1 MNLSALEEWVVDALL
16 RRVRVLAVVQ
26 IETACHLR
34 GVTQTPNQ
42 AIRKLK
48 RLGLVESFRVDSI
61 VLDLQAPLMTWV
73 AGDETPL
80 NFGNI
85 AWRAKSR
92 FLNADVQNLQL
103 LMATDTAER
112 LFGGVGGSLRQPNQ
126 ITHDL
131 GTSSVYVA
139 KQLDETFSGSA
150 WTGEDVIRRS
160 WRHLGIRKIPDAAII
175 QDEQITNVIEFAGR
189 DYGKAYLEK
198 FHRFW
203 QNRATSYE
211 IW

>member
-139 KQLDETFSGSA
+139 KQLDETFSDSA

-198 FHRFW
+198 FHLFW
-203 QNRATSYE
+203 QNHATSYE

>member
-26 IETACHLR
+26 LETACPIR
-34 GVTQTPNQ
+34 GFTQTPNQ
-42 AIRKLK
+42 ATRKVK
-48 RLGLVESFRVDSI
+48 RLGLLESFRVDSI
-61 VLDLQAPLMTWV
+61 VLDLQAPLVTWD

-92 FLNADVQNLQL
+92 FLNADVQTLQL

-139 KQLDETFSGSA
+139 KQHDGTTESD
-150 WTGEDVIRRS
+150 WIGEDVIRRS
-160 WRHLGIRKIPDAAII
+160 WRHLGIRKVPDAATI

-203 QNRATSYE
+203 ENRATSYE

>member
-34 GVTQTPNQ
+34 GDTQTPNQ

-61 VLDLQAPLMTWV
+61 VLDLQAPLVIWV

-85 AWRAKSR
+85 AW
-92 FLNADVQNLQL
+92 L
-103 LMATDTAER
+103 
-112 LFGGVGGSLRQPNQ
+112 SLIHISEPTRP
-126 ITHDL
+126 
-131 GTSSVYVA
+131 Y
-139 KQLDETFSGSA
+139 
-150 WTGEDVIRRS
+150 
-160 WRHLGIRKIPDAAII
+160 
-175 QDEQITNVIEFAGR
+175 
-189 DYGKAYLEK
+189 
-198 FHRFW
+198 
-203 QNRATSYE
+203 
-211 IW
+211 

>member
-48 RLGLVESFRVDSI
+48 RVGLVESFRVDSI
-61 VLDLQAPLMTWV
+61 VLDLQEPLVTWV

-126 ITHDL
+126 ITHDV

-139 KQLDETFSGSA
+139 KQLDESFLDSA
-150 WTGEDVIRRS
+150 WIGEDVIRRS
-160 WRHLGIRKIPDAAII
+160 WRHLGIRKVPDAAII

-203 QNRATSYE
+203 QNRVTSYE

>member
-26 IETACHLR
+26 LETACQIR
-34 GVTQTPNQ
+34 GFTQTPNQ

-61 VLDLQAPLMTWV
+61 VLDLQAPLVTWD

-92 FLNADVQNLQL
+92 FLNADVQTCL
-103 LMATDTAER
+103 LY
-112 LFGGVGGSLRQPNQ
+112 
-126 ITHDL
+126 
-131 GTSSVYVA
+131 TSPSPR
-139 KQLDETFSGSA
+139 DRTRSRMPSSA
-150 WTGEDVIRRS
+150 
-160 WRHLGIRKIPDAAII
+160 
-175 QDEQITNVIEFAGR
+175 
-189 DYGKAYLEK
+189 
-198 FHRFW
+198 
-203 QNRATSYE
+203 
-211 IW
+211 

>member
-26 IETACHLR
+26 IEMACHLR
-34 GVTQTPNQ
+34 GDTQTPNQ

-61 VLDLQAPLMTWV
+61 VLDLQAPLVIWV

-92 FLNADVQNLQL
+92 FLNADVQTLQL

-139 KQLDETFSGSA
+139 KQHDGTTESD
-150 WTGEDVIRRS
+150 WIGEDVIRRS
-160 WRHLGIRKIPDAAII
+160 WRHLGIRKVPDAAII

>member
-1 MNLSALEEWVVDALL
+1 
-16 RRVRVLAVVQ
+16 
-26 IETACHLR
+26 
-34 GVTQTPNQ
+34 
-42 AIRKLK
+42 
-48 RLGLVESFRVDSI
+48 
-61 VLDLQAPLMTWV
+61 
-73 AGDETPL
+73 
-80 NFGNI
+80 
-85 AWRAKSR
+85 
-92 FLNADVQNLQL
+92 
-103 LMATDTAER
+103 MATDTAER

-198 FHRFW
+198 FHLFW
-203 QNRATSYE
+203 QNHATSYE

>member
-61 VLDLQAPLMTWV
+61 VLDLQAPLATWV

-92 FLNADVQNLQL
+92 FLNADVQTLQL

-139 KQLDETFSGSA
+139 KQHDGTTESD
-150 WTGEDVIRRS
+150 WIGEDVIRRS
-160 WRHLGIRKIPDAAII
+160 WRHLGIRKVPDAATI

-203 QNRATSYE
+203 QDRTTSYE

>member
-34 GVTQTPNQ
+34 GDTQTPNQ

-61 VLDLQAPLMTWV
+61 VLDLQAPLVTWV

-92 FLNADVQNLQL
+92 FLNADVQNLKL

-139 KQLDETFSGSA
+139 KQHDGTTESD
-150 WTGEDVIRRS
+150 WIGEDVIRRS
-160 WRHLGIRKIPDAAII
+160 WRHLGIRKVPDAAII

-203 QNRATSYE
+203 QDRATSYE

>member
-26 IETACHLR
+26 IEMACHLR

-61 VLDLQAPLMTWV
+61 VLDLQAPLVTWS

-139 KQLDETFSGSA
+139 KQFDETFSDST

-160 WRHLGIRKIPDAAII
+160 WRHLGIRKVPDAAII

-203 QNRATSYE
+203 QNRVTSYE

>member
-26 IETACHLR
+26 LETACQIR
-34 GVTQTPNQ
+34 GFTQTPNQ

-61 VLDLQAPLMTWV
+61 VLDLQAPLVTWV

-92 FLNADVQNLQL
+92 FLNADVQNLKL

-139 KQLDETFSGSA
+139 KQLDESFSDSA

-160 WRHLGIRKIPDAAII
+160 WRHLGIRKVPDAAII